1 MNVIVTV
8 MSEDGKKIYNEPLE
22 KLINLRFPKGVIKFG
37 IFTECFDRSGLAIY
51 SDSFV
56 YYKQELCRIAL
67 VEGQFMVIGPMMP
80 LTVVCKEVDVL

>member
-8 MSEDGKKIYNEPLE
+8 MSEDGKQVYNESLE
-22 KLINLRFPKGVIKFG
+22 KLVTLRFPKGVIKFG

-67 VEGQFMVIGPMMP
+67 VEGQFMIIGPMLP